1 MRPPESRSCM
11 GLGYPEVLANLALA
25 VDGQTFRPK
34 GQLAHALLHEGQ
46 ALFGLVLG
54 GKHAQT
60 VVDVDTDGVA
70 FIDEAGLVAD
80 DGKGSR
86 LGDVVADDAGV

>member
-1 MRPPESRSCM
+1 M
-11 GLGYPEVLANLALA
+11 GLGYPEVLANLALTI
-25 VDGQTFRPK
+25 DGQAFRPW

-46 ALFGLVLG
+46 ALFGLVLR

-60 VVDVDTDGVA
+60 VVDVDADGIA
-70 FIDEAGLVAD
+70 LIDEAGLVAD

-86 LGDVVADDAGV
+86 LGDVVADYAGV